1 MAFDTLTAAQELHAS
16 GIETKQAEAI
26 ARAIGQAQSIDPE
39 QVATKAELYRALWL
53 QGAGIVTLVTALSR
67 LL

>member
-1 MAFDTLTAAQELHAS
+1 MRN
-16 GIETKQAEAI
+16 ETKQVEAI
-26 ARAIGQAQSIDPE
+26 ARAIGQAQSIDLE
-39 QVATKAELYRALWL
+39 QVAPKAELYRALWL

>member
-1 MAFDTLTAAQELHAS
+1 MAFDTLTAAQELHAA

-26 ARAIGQAQSIDPE
+26 GQAQGRDLE
-39 QVATKAELYRALWL
+39 QVATKAKLHRALWL

>member
-1 MAFDTLTAAQELHAS
+1 MTFDTLTAAQELHAA

-26 ARAIGQAQSIDPE
+26 AKAIGQAQGIDLE

>member
-1 MAFDTLTAAQELHAS
+1 MRDQRGE
-16 GIETKQAEAI
+16 
-26 ARAIGQAQSIDPE
+26 SIDLE